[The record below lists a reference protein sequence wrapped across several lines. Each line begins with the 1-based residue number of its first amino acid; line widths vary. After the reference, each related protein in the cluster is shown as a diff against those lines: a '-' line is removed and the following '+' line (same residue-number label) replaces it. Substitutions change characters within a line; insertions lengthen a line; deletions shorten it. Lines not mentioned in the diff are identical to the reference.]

1 MYLYTIHDMGHPPRK
16 CGKTGLR
23 PITEMKST
31 YCFQLNNWV
40 AKQIEKTN
48 IELIIS
54 IQTPLQD
61 LYLSLQLEIKQLQ
74 LVVKLFSL
82 AASAILENIS
92 GCSGSSTVP
101 GVTGSS
107 QAMEEVVNGTWRLH
121 IRQLK
126 ESDRDCYMCQINTS
140 PMISE
145 LGCLDILVLLKRRY
159 HMSFMCLTEA
169 EFLWLIV
176 RSLRYK
182 KTVESLRRVVYRM
195 YHLWTRVIP
204 HVKMSFKK
212 RNKIFSSKAQCLR
225 RLSLKI
231 SKEKLINIISHKH
244 IIPPDIVYGG
254 DTSADLAVSEG
265 DNATLSCRATGRPT
279 PRVSWR
285 REDGEPI
292 LIRAS
297 SAGISL
303 SVKKLSPSQ
312 TKGRI
317 GNRTKNTRQEKEG
330 RCKLKRVSGG
340 KGQFSKKCADRK
352 HFLVAPVVKAPNQ
365 LLGAPLSTDVQLECY
380 VEAFP
385 NTINYWV
392 KNRRGSEDEML
403 LEGLKY
409 SVREE
414 RSGYK
419 VLMWLLIKGFTE
431 QDVKKDVGSYK
442 CVSTNSLGKAD
453 GTLRLYEIKIGFDRS
468 SRGKDHVS
476 IIGGLA
482 EAAQSSGANSGGRGL
497 FGCWKKLEILQ
508 ARVPGRTV
516 ITLTV
521 APENKK
527 SYVEV
532 MSTVSRPKEGFCY
545 S

>member
-1 MYLYTIHDMGHPPRK
+1 MPAARAVKASRTISMIASLTSLLTFIGIDGMGHVNGHNVDRSGLHQDSSTATGPVFIAPVGNQTAAIGREVVFS
-16 CGKTGLR
+16 CCVRNIGKYKVGWLR
-23 PITEMKST
+23 ASDQTILSVHTRT
-31 YCFQLNNWV
+31 VTHN
-40 AKQIEKTN
+40 AR
-48 IELIIS
+48 IS
-54 IQTPLQD
+54 VSYET
-61 LYLSLQLEIKQLQ
+61 
-74 LVVKLFSL
+74 
-82 AASAILENIS
+82 S
-92 GCSGSSTVP
+92 GCSGSGATSGNAF

-107 QAMEEVVNGTWRLH
+107 QATEEVVNGTWRLH

-145 LGCLDILVLLKRRY
+145 LGCLDILV
-159 HMSFMCLTEA
+159 
-169 EFLWLIV
+169 
-176 RSLRYK
+176 
-182 KTVESLRRVVYRM
+182 
-195 YHLWTRVIP
+195 
-204 HVKMSFKK
+204 
-212 RNKIFSSKAQCLR
+212 
-225 RLSLKI
+225 
-231 SKEKLINIISHKH
+231 
-244 IIPPDIVYGG
+244 PPDIVYGG

-297 SAGISL
+297 SAGGSTFEKHETYNGSL
-303 SVKKLSPSQ
+303 LQFHRVE
-312 TKGRI
+312 R
-317 GNRTKNTRQEKEG
+317 RQMG
-330 RCKLKRVSGG
+330 AYLCIASNDVPPAVSKRVTLAVN
-340 KGQFSKKCADRK
+340 F
-352 HFLVAPVVKAPNQ
+352 APVVKAPNQ

-392 KNRRGSEDEML
+392 KNRRGSDDEML

-409 SVREE
+409 NVREE

-431 QDVKKDVGSYK
+431 QDVGSYK

-482 EAAQSSGANSGGRGL
+482 EAAQSSGANSGGRRL
-497 FGCWKKLEILQ
+497 FGCWKKLSHFLSICLF
-508 ARVPGRTV
+508 VPVLLWPR
-516 ITLTV
+516 
-521 APENKK
+521 
-527 SYVEV
+527 
-532 MSTVSRPKEGFCY
+532 
-545 S
+545 